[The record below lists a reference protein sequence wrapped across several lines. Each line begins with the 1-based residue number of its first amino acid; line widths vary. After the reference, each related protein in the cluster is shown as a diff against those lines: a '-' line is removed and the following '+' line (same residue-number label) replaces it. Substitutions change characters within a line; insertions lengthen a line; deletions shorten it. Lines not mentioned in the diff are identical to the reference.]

1 MLTSIAALTGKYY
14 VFSCREMPSP
24 KGFHLINIYNG
35 SLTLFFPPL
44 HRLFYCQMVTSL
56 IWGLKMMVLVVALC
70 QHRQFL

>member
-1 MLTSIAALTGKYY
+1 MLTSVAALTGKYY
-14 VFSCREMPSP
+14 IFSCREMSSL

-35 SLTLFFPPL
+35 SLTLFSLL
-44 HRLFYCQMVTSL
+44 HRLFYCQMDTSL